1 MRRLVIPHVPNY
13 LVQFTIVFIGY
24 FIAGKLGQATTNIR
38 SSNLGPVWPAYG
50 VALGAILLCG
60 YRIWPAV
67 LSAAFVIA
75 FLSPESALTALGQA
89 AGSTLAAVTGVFLLR
104 LVNFDN
110 SISRF
115 RDALALVVLGGLGSA
130 TVSASIGTFVLHS
143 SKVHAYSGLGSAW
156 LIYWLG
162 DSTGVLLV
170 TPLVLTIPSL
180 FRIRGWGR
188 LAELFCLLV
197 ILVALCTAVFND
209 FSIVPVR
216 MMAFTILPI
225 VIWAAVRFGVSGAAV
240 SMFVVATVATVETA
254 LGSGPFAVSTPFV
267 NAVQLDAFF
276 TVFSLTGL
284 TLATLYSERERAEN
298 ERAQSLRK
306 QVAMEVR
313 LQDEEQ
319 LRASEERLR
328 LAQHAARIGTFER
341 DLRTGIVTCS
351 TELELMYGLSPGEFD
366 GTTTSTFFDKLIHPE
381 DRDRVNDLRSSGLE
395 TGQPTKGEWRVIW
408 PDGSVH
414 WIAGYWQVLRNE
426 SAEPVRVLGVN
437 MDVTELKL
445 AEGRLREYEE
455 AVEGAEEMIGVIDR
469 QYRFLLANRQY
480 LKMRNLTRE
489 QVVGHFITEVLSE
502 EIFETVLKP
511 KLDECFQG
519 KVVRYETKFSYPPA
533 GERDLLLSY
542 FPIEGVNGV
551 DRVACI
557 LHDITDRKRAE
568 EALLEMN
575 RTLEAQGSLL
585 RSREELLRV
594 FVKNVPAAVAMLDRD
609 MRYLQVSD
617 RWCSDYL
624 PGGAQ
629 IEGRSHYEI
638 FPDMPERWKEVHR
651 RALQG
656 ETLRAD
662 EDRWDGQDGTHWA
675 RWEVR
680 PWKTPEGA
688 VGGILVL
695 AEDITRRKQLE
706 EELLGMSQKLIESQ
720 EQERTRIGRE
730 LHDDINQR
738 LAMLS
743 LELEQLQEN
752 PSEIQPRVKELRRQT
767 AEISNDVQALSHD
780 LHSSKLEYLGVV
792 AGMKSWCKEFA
803 ERQRMQIDFKSDV
816 PSAVPLQIGLTLFR
830 VLQEALHNVIKHSG
844 ARQVEV
850 QLRED
855 SSEIH
860 LIINDS
866 GRGFDPEAAYR
877 GKGLGLTSMRERI
890 RLVNGAIS
898 IESKRG
904 GGTTIYVRVPLAA
917 DTNSR
922 RQAV

>member
-1 MRRLVIPHVPNY
+1 MRTLVIPHVPNY

-89 AGSTLAAVTGVFLLR
+89 AGSTLAAVTGVFVLR

-115 RDALALVVLGGLGSA
+115 RDALALVLVGGLGSA
-130 TVSASIGTFVLHS
+130 TVSASIGTLALHS
-143 SKVHAYSGLGSAW
+143 SKVPAYSGLGSAW

-197 ILVALCTAVFND
+197 ILVALCTVVFND
-209 FSIVPVR
+209 SSIMPVR
-216 MMAFTILPI
+216 MMAFAVLPI

-240 SMFVVATVATVETA
+240 AMFVVATVATVETA
-254 LGSGPFAVSTPFV
+254 LGSGPFAVNTPFM
-267 NAVQLDAFF
+267 NAVELDAFY

-284 TLATLYSERERAEN
+284 TLATLYSERERAED

-313 LQDEEQ
+313 LQNEER

-341 DLRTGIVTCS
+341 DLRTGIVTWS

-366 GTTTSTFFDKLIHPE
+366 GTTMTFFEKLIHPE
-381 DRDRVNDLRSSGLE
+381 DRGRVKDLLSSGLE

-414 WIAGYWQVLRNE
+414 WIAGHWQVLGNE
-426 SAEPVRVLGVN
+426 SGEPVRVVGVN
-437 MDVTELKL
+437 MDVTERKL

-455 AVEGAEEMIGVIDR
+455 AVEGAEDMIGVIDR

-480 LKMRNLTRE
+480 LKMRDLPRE
-489 QVVGHFITEVLSE
+489 QVVGHFITEVLSK
-502 EIFETVLKP
+502 EIFETVIKP
-511 KLDECFQG
+511 NLDECFQG
-519 KVVRYETKFSYPPA
+519 KVVRYETKFPYPTV

-542 FPIEGVNGV
+542 FPIQGVNGI

-568 EALLEMN
+568 VALLEMN
-575 RTLEAQGSLL
+575 RTLEVQGSLL

-594 FVKNVPAAVAMLDRD
+594 FVKTVPAAVAMLDREL
-609 MRYLQVSD
+609 RYLQVSD
-617 RWCSDYL
+617 RWCSDNSVEASEL
-624 PGGAQ
+624 L
-629 IEGRSHYEI
+629 GRSREA
-638 FPDMPERWKEVHR
+638 FPEMPERWKEVNR

-662 EDRWDGQDGTHWA
+662 EERWEIRGTVRWA

-680 PWKTPEGA
+680 PWRNADGT
-688 VGGILVL
+688 VGGILIF

-706 EELLGMSQKLIESQ
+706 EEVLGMSQKLIESQ
-720 EQERTRIGRE
+720 EQERARIGRE

-752 PSEIQPRVKELRRQT
+752 PSEIEPRVKELRRQI
-767 AEISNDVQALSHD
+767 AEVSNDVQAMSHD
-780 LHSSKLEYLGVV
+780 LHSSKLEYLGAV
-792 AGMKSWCKEFA
+792 AGIKSWCKEFS
-803 ERQRMQIDFKSDV
+803 ERQRMEIDFKNEVSSTLPFEV
-816 PSAVPLQIGLTLFR
+816 GLCLFR
-830 VLQEALHNVIKHSG
+830 VIQEALHNAQKHSG
-844 ARQVEV
+844 VKRIEV

-855 SSEIH
+855 SGEIH
-860 LIINDS
+860 LVVSDL
-866 GRGFDPEAAYR
+866 GRGFDLETAMQGR
-877 GKGLGLTSMRERI
+877 GLGLTSMRERV
-890 RLVNGAIS
+890 RLVNGTIA
-898 IESKRG
+898 IESKPM
-904 GGTTIYVRVPLAA
+904 GGTTIHVRIPLESKHAA
-917 DTNSR
+917 KR
-922 RQAV
+922 EAV

>member
-143 SKVHAYSGLGSAW
+143 SKVHTYSGLGSAW

-341 DLRTGIVTCS
+341 DLRTGIVTWS

-366 GTTTSTFFDKLIHPE
+366 GTTMIFFEKLIHPE

-437 MDVTELKL
+437 MDVTERKL

>member
-67 LSAAFVIA
+67 LSSAFVIA

-143 SKVHAYSGLGSAW
+143 SKVNTYSGLSSAW

-197 ILVALCTAVFND
+197 ILVALCAAVFND

-216 MMAFTILPI
+216 MMAFAILPI

-313 LQDEEQ
+313 LQDEER

-437 MDVTELKL
+437 MDVTERKL

>member
-1 MRRLVIPHVPNY
+1 MQTLVIPHVPNY
-13 LVQFTIVFIGY
+13 LVQVTIVFIGY

-50 VALGAILLCG
+50 VALGAMLLCG

-67 LSAAFVIA
+67 TSAAFLIA

-89 AGSTLAAVTGVFLLR
+89 AGSTFAAVTGVFLLR
-104 LVNFDN
+104 LANFDN

-115 RDALALVVLGGLGSA
+115 RDGLALVLFGGLGSA

-162 DSTGVLLV
+162 DSTGALLV
-170 TPLVLTIPSL
+170 TPLVLTIPTL

-197 ILVALCTAVFND
+197 ILVALCTVVFND

-216 MMAFTILPI
+216 MMAFAILPI

-240 SMFVVATVATVETA
+240 SIFVVATVATVETA

-267 NAVQLDAFF
+267 NSIQLDAFF

-313 LQDEEQ
+313 LQNEER

-341 DLRTGIVTCS
+341 DLRTGIVTWS
-351 TELELMYGLSPGEFD
+351 TELKLMYGLSPGEFG
-366 GTTTSTFFDKLIHPE
+366 GTTMIFFEKFVHPE
-381 DRDRVNDLRSSGLE
+381 DRGRVKDLLSSGFE

-414 WIAGYWQVLRNE
+414 WIAGHWQVLRNE
-426 SAEPVRVLGVN
+426 SGEPVRVVGVN
-437 MDVTELKL
+437 MDVTERKL
-445 AEGRLREYEE
+445 AECRLREYEE
-455 AVEGAEEMIGVIDR
+455 AVEGAEDMIGVIDR

-489 QVVGHFITEVLSE
+489 QVVGHFISEVLSK
-502 EIFETVLKP
+502 EIFETVIKP

-519 KVVRYETKFSYPPA
+519 KVVKYEMKFSYPTV

-542 FPIEGVNGV
+542 FPIEGVNSV

-568 EALLEMN
+568 EELLEMN

-585 RSREELLRV
+585 RSREELLRA
-594 FVKNVPAAVAMLDRD
+594 FVKSVPAAVAMLDREL
-609 MRYLQVSD
+609 RYLQVSD
-617 RWCSDYL
+617 RWCSDNSL
-624 PGGAQ
+624 EAS
-629 IEGRSHYEI
+629 ELLGRSREAL
-638 FPDMPERWKEVHR
+638 PEMPERWKEVNR

-662 EDRWDGQDGTHWA
+662 EDRWESGGSTRWA

-680 PWKTPEGA
+680 PWRNADGT
-688 VGGILVL
+688 VGGILVF

-706 EELLGMSQKLIESQ
+706 EEVLGMSQKLIESQ
-720 EQERTRIGRE
+720 EQERARIGRE

-752 PSEIQPRVKELRRQT
+752 PSEIQPRVKELRRQM
-767 AEISNDVQALSHD
+767 AEVSNDVQALSHD

-803 ERQRMQIDFKSDV
+803 ERQQIQIDFKSDV
-816 PSAVPLQIGLTLFR
+816 PSAVPLEIGLTLFR

-850 QLRED
+850 QLQED
-855 SSEIH
+855 PSEIH
-860 LIINDS
+860 LIISDS
-866 GRGFDPEAAYR
+866 GSGFDPEAAFQ

-890 RLVNGAIS
+890 RLVNGTIS
-898 IESKRG
+898 IESKRS

-922 RQAV
+922 REAV

>member
-67 LSAAFVIA
+67 LSSAFVIA

-143 SKVHAYSGLGSAW
+143 SKVNTYSGLSSAW

-216 MMAFTILPI
+216 MMAFAILPI

-341 DLRTGIVTCS
+341 DLRTGIVTWS

-366 GTTTSTFFDKLIHPE
+366 GTTMIFFEKLIHPE

-437 MDVTELKL
+437 MDVTERKL

>member
-1 MRRLVIPHVPNY
+1 MHTLVIPHVPNY

-67 LSAAFVIA
+67 TSAAFVIA
-75 FLSPESALTALGQA
+75 FASPESVLTALGQA
-89 AGSTLAAVTGVFLLR
+89 AGSTLAAVIGVLLLR
-104 LVNFDN
+104 LANFDN

-115 RDALALVVLGGLGSA
+115 RDALVLVLFGGLGSA

-143 SKVHAYSGLGSAW
+143 SKVPAYSGLGSAW

-170 TPLVLTIPSL
+170 TPLVLTISSL
-180 FRIRGWGR
+180 FRIRGWSR
-188 LAELFCLLV
+188 LAELFSLLV
-197 ILVALCTAVFND
+197 ILVALCTVVFND
-209 FSIVPVR
+209 FPIVPVR
-216 MMAFTILPI
+216 MMGFAVLPI

-313 LQDEEQ
+313 LQNEER

-366 GTTTSTFFDKLIHPE
+366 GATMIFFEKLIHPE
-381 DRDRVNDLRSSGLE
+381 DRGRVKDLRSSGLE

-414 WIAGYWQVLRNE
+414 WIAGHWQVLRNE
-426 SAEPVRVLGVN
+426 SGEPVRVVGVN
-437 MDVTELKL
+437 MDVTERKL
-445 AEGRLREYEE
+445 AEVRLREYEE
-455 AVEGAEEMIGVIDR
+455 AVEGAEDMIGVIDR

-480 LKMRNLTRE
+480 LKMQNLTRE
-489 QVVGHFITEVLSE
+489 QVVGHFITEVLSKE
-502 EIFETVLKP
+502 LFETVIKP

-519 KVVRYETKFSYPPA
+519 KVVRYEMKFSYPTV

-568 EALLEMN
+568 EGLLEMN

-585 RSREELLRV
+585 QSREELLRV
-594 FVKNVPAAVAMLDRD
+594 FVKNVPAAVAMLDGEL
-609 MRYLQVSD
+609 RYLQVSD
-617 RWCSDYL
+617 RWCSDNSVEASEL
-624 PGGAQ
+624 L
-629 IEGRSHYEI
+629 GRSREAL
-638 FPDMPERWKEVHR
+638 PEMPERWKEVNR

-662 EDRWDGQDGTHWA
+662 EDRWESGGSTRWA

-680 PWKTPEGA
+680 PWRNADGT
-688 VGGILVL
+688 VGGILVF
-695 AEDITRRKQLE
+695 AEDVTRRKQLE
-706 EELLGMSQKLIESQ
+706 EELLGMSQKLIASQ
-720 EQERTRIGRE
+720 EQERARIGRE

-752 PSEIQPRVKELRRQT
+752 PSEIQPRVKELRRQM
-767 AEISNDVQALSHD
+767 AEVSNDVQALSHD

-816 PSAVPLQIGLTLFR
+816 PSAVPLEIGLTLFR

-850 QLRED
+850 QLQED

-860 LIINDS
+860 LIISDS
-866 GRGFDPEAAYR
+866 GRGFDPESAFQ

-890 RLVNGAIS
+890 RLVNGTIS
-898 IESKRG
+898 IESKQS
-904 GGTTIYVRVPLAA
+904 GGTTINVRVPLAA

-922 RQAV
+922 REAV